1 MSHEDYGLRLGTG
14 QPALPTQRQHT
25 LAFSL
30 PPVELPGRIQK
41 RMTGWHPYDTNVHG
55 STVLTAVITYY
66 ILYIYLVFWVI
77 VIYSIKIYFA
87 GNGQHSR
94 RASKTKTSKTS
105 GSPTRKSFAPGNHHA
120 HQRHRRSWHF
130 GNQAIPNIHRHDP
143 GKQGLWK
150 GKKIRLRISIGKKW
164 ILSGLMNAL
173 HYAKQV
179 GLES

>member
-66 ILYIYLVFWVI
+66 ILYIF
-77 VIYSIKIYFA
+77 S
-87 GNGQHSR
+87 
-94 RASKTKTSKTS
+94 
-105 GSPTRKSFAPGNHHA
+105 
-120 HQRHRRSWHF
+120 
-130 GNQAIPNIHRHDP
+130 
-143 GKQGLWK
+143 
-150 GKKIRLRISIGKKW
+150 
-164 ILSGLMNAL
+164 ILSYCDLQ
-173 HYAKQV
+173 Y
-179 GLES
+179 